1 KLTFFDWFIVGT
13 PQAFLGLFTTWLIVF
28 KLLKVEEREVA
39 APHIAI
45 EARASREEK
54 LVVAVFLVTLALWM
68 LPGALAIA
76 ASALPSLEPVS
87 KTVTAYLPEAAPA
100 VLAILA
106 LGLIRTEKGPLLTF
120 EEIAEG
126 VDWNVVF
133 MFGGGLAMGLAL
145 DASGFS
151 RWIALMITSAGNLDV
166 YRLSVVGALLGFIL
180 TLPASNTAAA
190 MISVPLVASLA
201 KETGVNPAAPIL
213 STALACSISSAL
225 PSTTPP
231 MAIVYGS
238 RKVKVSNMFKVGI
251 VSDIL
256 RLAVLVAIG
265 PQLTNLLL
273 ALKGL

>member
-1 KLTFFDWFIVGT
+1 
-13 PQAFLGLFTTWLIVF
+13 
-28 KLLKVEEREVA
+28 
-39 APHIAI
+39 
-45 EARASREEK
+45 
-54 LVVAVFLVTLALWM
+54 
-68 LPGALAIA
+68 
-76 ASALPSLEPVS
+76 
-87 KTVTAYLPEAAPA
+87 
-100 VLAILA
+100 
-106 LGLIRTEKGPLLTF
+106 
-120 EEIAEG
+120 
-126 VDWNVVF
+126 
-133 MFGGGLAMGLAL
+133 LAMGLAL

-151 RWIALMITSAGNLDV
+151 RWIALMITSAGTLDV